1 MAGYW
6 AQFFS
11 LAIINIVALASP
23 GPDFLITFRNSV
35 FYSRRIGIY
44 TALGIALG
52 LMVHITY
59 ILCGL
64 GAIIVKYVWLLT
76 TIKVLGSA
84 YLIYIGWKSFKTK
97 TLTIDLTPELSPA
110 SCTASKAIRTG
121 FLTNAL
127 NPKAIIF
134 FLGVFTLVVS
144 PTTPIPVLMVYGIE
158 MILLTFLWFTIV
170 ALFLSQKKIVSSLH
184 KLGKWVS
191 RITGGLL
198 ISLGIKLVFTN
209 LK

>member
-1 MAGYW
+1 MSGYW
-6 AQFFS
+6 AQFLS
-11 LAIINIVALASP
+11 LAIINLVALASP
-23 GPDFLITFRNSV
+23 GPDFLITFRNSI

-52 LMVHITY
+52 LTVHIAY

-64 GAIIVKYVWLLT
+64 RAVIVKYVWLLT
-76 TIKVLGSA
+76 TIKILGSG

-97 TLTIDLTPELSPA
+97 NLAIDLNPKLPHAT
-110 SCTASKAIRTG
+110 CTARKAIRTG

-134 FLGVFTLVVS
+134 FLGVFTLVIS
-144 PTTPIPVLMVYGIE
+144 PDTPMPVLMMYGVE

-170 ALFLSQKKIVSSLH
+170 ALFLSQKKIVSSIQ

-198 ISLGIKLVFTN
+198 ISLGIKLAFTN
-209 LK
+209 LR